1 MATADRLG
9 SVGEAATKG
18 PSGSSPLL
26 RYYRRYEHAILGTA
40 FVLLLLLFWEG
51 LSRGWWADLLQP
63 LIGDA
68 ARALR
73 VRPIFISS
81 PTRVYARL
89 TQMIASGEIWEH
101 LYASGLAFGLG
112 GGLAVLFGI
121 PLGLAVGWYRRLGY
135 AVEPFLTIYNATPQI
150 IFLPLLIIWTGTGLL
165 TRVLIIAMV
174 TFVPLTMS
182 ALAAVKT
189 TDPRLLKVA
198 KSFNSSD
205 WRRFRDVILPTSVPF
220 LLSGMRLGVGRAMV
234 GIVVSEIYAA
244 PAGIGYLM
252 SVSGASF
259 QTDRVFVGI
268 LVIAV
273 WGLLLTWAIYGIE
286 RRVEAWRPQSA
297 SSA

>member
-1 MATADRLG
+1 MATAYRIDAL
-9 SVGEAATKG
+9 ADTATKR
-18 PSGSSPLL
+18 PSAPSPLSRL
-26 RYYRRYEHAILGTA
+26 YRRYEHAILGGL
-40 FVLLLLLFWEG
+40 FVLVFLVFWEG

-68 ARALR
+68 ARVLR
-73 VRPIFISS
+73 VRPIFVSS
-81 PTRVYARL
+81 PTRIL
-89 TQMIASGEIWEH
+89 TRFVQMTASGEIWEH
-101 LYASGLAFGLG
+101 LYASGVAFVLG
-112 GGLAVLFGI
+112 GALAVAFGI
-121 PLGLAVGWYRRLGY
+121 PLGLAAGWYRRFGY
-135 AVEPFLTIYNATPQI
+135 AIAPFLTMYNATPQI

-165 TRVLIIAMV
+165 TRVLIIAML

-189 TDPRLLKVA
+189 TDARLIRVA

-205 WRRFRDVILPTSVPF
+205 WRRFRDIILPTSVPF

-244 PAGIGYLM
+244 GAGIGYLM
-252 SVSGASF
+252 NVSGASF

-273 WGLLLTWAIYGIE
+273 IGLLLTGAIHMIE
-286 RRVEAWRPQSA
+286 RRVEAWRPRA
-297 SSA
+297 S